1 MVKEDKLLD
10 GAGLR
15 LTLEK
20 IGERIE
26 DAIEPKAAVIF
37 TTDKATY
44 RLPVVGAITRTAAT
58 YAYNG
63 SSRLSIGEWDELPEG
78 FDDQP
83 QAADEGD
90 KSDSEETPDS
100 GKEVT
105 P

>member
-1 MVKEDKLLD
+1 MTKEDKLLD

-44 RLPVVGAITRTAAT
+44 RLSVVGAITRTAAT
-58 YAYNG
+58 YAYAYNG
-63 SSRLSIGEWDELPEG
+63 TSRLSIGEWDELPE
-78 FDDQP
+78 
-83 QAADEGD
+83 
-90 KSDSEETPDS
+90 ETPDS